1 MGNSCIK
8 QKNTIHPINE
18 NSDIPFFKPENVV
31 IDWEAKNK
39 TQKYHWWPMYEKIEG
54 DYVNNLYAKGGGL
67 DKYDI
72 LFNTNST
79 LYQIENY
86 YREKDSEK
94 TDAKWA
100 GFCNNASTLSCL
112 YEYPKNDINVCHNQ
126 QEILFTKRD
135 IEALMIVC
143 SENAIKENIKLFFG
157 YRNNGSYDDSNEP
170 YPSEFLQMLDILCK
184 HEEPFV
190 MDIDKDSAVWNYAF
204 DKVIV
209 TKHTNCDLGEIE
221 LDENIVYYNFKITS
235 NAYPNSNQDLWGY
248 INTYKKKDNGK
259 EYECT
264 KEGWMTDYHPDFLWK
279 NFKIDSMWKGMS
291 KINPEIDASIVYK
304 IYKHSL
310 SNSNIG
316 LIC

>member
-8 QKNTIHPINE
+8 KNLISPNK
-18 NSDIPFFKPENVV
+18 NSDITLFTAENVI

-39 TQKYHWWPMYEKIEG
+39 TQKYHWWPMYEECEG
-54 DYVNNLYAKGGGL
+54 DYVNNLYSKGGGL

-72 LFNTNST
+72 LFGSNSV
-79 LYQIENY
+79 LYQKNHY
-86 YREKDSEK
+86 YRENISNRK
-94 TDAKWA
+94 DAKWA
-100 GFCNNASTLSCL
+100 GFCNNASILSCL
-112 YEYPKNDINVCHNQ
+112 YEYPKNDIFVCYNKK
-126 QEILFTKRD
+126 EILFKKRD

-143 SENAIKENIKLFFG
+143 SENSIKENIKLFFG
-157 YRNNGSYDDSNEP
+157 DRNNDSYDDSNEP

-209 TKHTNCDLGEIE
+209 TTHTNCELKDLE
-221 LDENIVYYNFKITS
+221 LDGNTVYYNFKITS
-235 NAYPNSNQDLWGY
+235 NAYPDSNQDLWGY
-248 INTYKKKDNGK
+248 INKSIKKGNEK
-259 EYECT
+259 EYECI
-264 KEGWMTDYHPDFLWK
+264 KEGWITDYHPDFLWK
-279 NFKIDSMWKGMS
+279 NFKNDSMWEGMS

-304 IYKHSL
+304 IYQHSL
-310 SNSNIG
+310 SNRNIA